1 MAGIGLSEFSFLESI
16 DPSGVTQRSGTAI
29 NLLALDCVEPI
40 GSDSDCEIKAT
51 SERSRRNTVKI
62 FRDFQCKN
70 GKIPK
75 KEYIRCKLIRG
86 HKRAIRNAF
95 IGKKAKKTINRVNLK
110 NKKQIVK
117 LNEFSTHVNKRKHM
131 LEEVSRPENGPK
143 TDGISKRSKVELD
156 NAEKSFNNT
165 YCRNYFRSS
174 LTRKSFKLY
183 LDFLFNGS
191 SVNELCDKFDFSCC
205 SHKSNHNVDCKEKW
219 MSLEK
224 YLKVDL
230 LSELGIKS
238 DSVSCSYPLDVS
250 FGCDFNNMNF
260 SL

>member
-1 MAGIGLSEFSFLESI
+1 MAEIASSEFGFLESI
-16 DPSGVTQRSGTAI
+16 FTLKTIQTTEEKISLYLECI
-29 NLLALDCVEPI
+29 EPI
-40 GSDSDCEIKAT
+40 PTDSDNEIDSIPRRGK
-51 SERSRRNTVKI
+51 RNTVKI
-62 FRDFQCKN
+62 LSDFECKSGN
-70 GKIPK
+70 SPK

-117 LNEFSTHVNKRKHM
+117 LNEFSTHANNSKVM

-156 NAEKSFNNT
+156 KAEKSFNNS
-165 YCRNYFRSS
+165 YCRKYFRNS
-174 LTRKSFKLY
+174 LTRESFKLY
-183 LDFLFNGS
+183 LDFLFHGS

-205 SHKSNHNVDCKEKW
+205 SQRSNHNVDCKEKW
-219 MSLEK
+219 TNLEK
-224 YLKVDL
+224 YLKVEL

-238 DSVSCSYPLDVS
+238 DSVSCLLPPDVS
-250 FGCDFNNMNF
+250 FGCEYNNMSFN
-260 SL
+260 L